1 MEAYS
6 MKFSMIKSED
16 SILETA
22 ESLVMGDR
30 GKDYGHP
37 MVDFERTAKLWTALK
52 DVEFTPS
59 DVAKFMIAVKLSRET
74 NAPRKDNRID
84 IAGYALTL
92 DMVEEYDSNKVSF
105 TEESYE

>member
-1 MEAYS
+1 
-6 MKFSMIKSED
+6 
-16 SILETA
+16 
-22 ESLVMGDR
+22 
-30 GKDYGHP
+30 
-37 MVDFERTAKLWTALK
+37 
-52 DVEFTPS
+52 
-59 DVAKFMIAVKLSRET
+59 MIAVKLSRET